1 MTWQSLAV
9 VTAYERVNAV
19 GLTSILDLGLFF
31 WFRLASLTDAWSVH
45 DSRVSFIHFISFCPK
60 PLHSQQSLTVT
71 IITLSWT
78 VRLGYKAPTSRCLY
92 LVVTERMNGNTV
104 DRLFTAL
111 TLLTFCS
118 GTSGLRYPN
127 GGPVSKF
134 TCQYYGTYD
143 RRHTIWN
150 FCHFRFQCRI
160 AREVQCSEAL
170 GLFYRARYVVA
181 ILFESACQRSAK
193 TTKYWTT
200 QTTPRNYSTGT
211 PVSDAKPLNEV

>member
-78 VRLGYKAPTSRCLY
+78 VRLQSNDKSMFVSCC
-92 LVVTERMNGNTV
+92 
-104 DRLFTAL
+104 DRE
-111 TLLTFCS
+111 
-118 GTSGLRYPN
+118 N
-127 GGPVSKF
+127 EW
-134 TCQYYGTYD
+134 
-143 RRHTIWN
+143 H
-150 FCHFRFQCRI
+150 QCRPVVYRPHS
-160 AREVQCSEAL
+160 ADF
-170 GLFYRARYVVA
+170 LFRYVRVTVPKRRTGVQIYLS
-181 ILFESACQRSAK
+181 IL
-193 TTKYWTT
+193 W
-200 QTTPRNYSTGT
+200 
-211 PVSDAKPLNEV
+211 DI